1 MEQSLSALHPHPGWG
16 DTALQAT
23 DMVGK
28 HCILELYECDPS
40 RLDDESFLR
49 TTITTAAK
57 RAKGAVC
64 TVCVI
69 QASCTARA
77 RRAKRVVRAVR
88 ASHTIRETRAMRA

>member
-16 DTALQAT
+16 DTALQST

-40 RLDDESFLR
+40 RLNDESFLR

-57 RAKGAVC
+57 RAGATLLNLITC
-64 TVCVI
+64 LLYT
-69 QASCTARA
+69 SPSPRD
-77 RRAKRVVRAVR
+77 R
-88 ASHTIRETRAMRA
+88 TRSRMPSSA